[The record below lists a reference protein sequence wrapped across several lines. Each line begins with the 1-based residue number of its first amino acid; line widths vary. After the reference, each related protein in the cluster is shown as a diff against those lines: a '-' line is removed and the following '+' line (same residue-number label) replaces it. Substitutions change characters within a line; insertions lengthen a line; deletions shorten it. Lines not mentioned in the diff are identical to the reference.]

1 MERGR
6 KLSSKV
12 LFLVLA
18 VIGSGMPAQA
28 QLSDAT
34 RSLYQARLADNA
46 AGRYTGFSGS
56 PLVGVTPIPALE
68 AVVSWDRL
76 RRDSYTGSFPEYA
89 LFLRSYPDWPQ
100 SLIIRRQAEK
110 LIDDSV
116 SARDRI
122 AFFDKFPPLSAQA
135 KLRLA
140 EALQTVGRVPE
151 AVATA
156 RDAWDSAGLDQ
167 LAETQLVARFGSSL
181 TPADY
186 LSRADRLLW
195 SGQTTAASRLLPKL
209 DADHRL
215 WALARTSL
223 RLNSSDAASQLAAVP
238 AALRDDAGLILDR
251 ANWMKR
257 NGDLSGA

>member
-156 RDAWDSAGLDQ
+156 RDAVGRQVRIEPDAGRLSLARRQVVVVRADHGRRA
-167 LAETQLVARFGSSL
+167 LAAETGCGPSLVGAG
-181 TPADY
+181 TNII
-186 LSRADRLLW
+186 
-195 SGQTTAASRLLPKL
+195 AA
-209 DADHRL
+209 
-215 WALARTSL
+215 
-223 RLNSSDAASQLAAVP
+223 QFQ
-238 AALRDDAGLILDR
+238 
-251 ANWMKR
+251 
-257 NGDLSGA
+257 